1 MESPNESAPGAPQEP
16 PASKER
22 SVWAVVATVLLPGL
36 GHALRGHAM
45 RGVYFLL
52 ALCTLWL
59 LFTILSAWWMVA
71 VPGAFVA
78 TIAWFSVCA
87 FDAYRLQKR
96 EQPAKAW
103 FIFAGVAGAT
113 WLIAPILMSAVIR
126 VVSVEAFNV
135 PGASMC
141 PTLEVGDHMFVD
153 KTAYR
158 GDSPARGDVVVYENE
173 GNDFVH
179 RVVAVAGQEVAVDEK
194 GRVTVNGEAAK
205 LEATKETACGG
216 AVTHTEVVGT
226 PHQVVLGDADAG
238 GLTAKLRVPAGHV
251 FVLGDNRPNSADSR
265 SVGTVPTDAILGRAY
280 RLYLRGGSPTFAK
293 IE

>member
-1 MESPNESAPGAPQEP
+1 MESPSEATPEQSTAKAAP
-16 PASKER
+16 SER
-22 SVWAVVATVLLPGL
+22 SLWALLATVLLPGL

-52 ALCTLWL
+52 SLLALWF
-59 LFTILSAWWMVA
+59 LFTVLSAWWLIA

-96 EQPAKAW
+96 DQPTKAW
-103 FIFAGVAGAT
+103 FVFAGVAGVT
-113 WLIAPILMSAVIR
+113 WLIAPMVMSAVVR
-126 VVSVEAFNV
+126 MVSIEAFKV
-135 PGASMC
+135 PGGSMC

-158 GDSPARGDVVVYENE
+158 GDTPARGDVVVYESE
-173 GNDFVH
+173 QGVAFVH
-179 RVVAVAGQEVAVDEK
+179 RVVAVAGQEVQVDTS
-194 GRVTVNGEAAK
+194 GRVAINGEATK

-216 AVTHTEVVGT
+216 AATHTEAVGT
-226 PHQVVLGDADAG
+226 PHQVVLGDAG
-238 GLTAKLRVPAGHV
+238 GLSAKLRVPAGHV

-265 SVGTVPTDAILGRAY
+265 TVGTVPKDAIVGRAH
-280 RLYLRGGSPTFAK
+280 RLYLRAGSLRFSK
-293 IE
+293 ID